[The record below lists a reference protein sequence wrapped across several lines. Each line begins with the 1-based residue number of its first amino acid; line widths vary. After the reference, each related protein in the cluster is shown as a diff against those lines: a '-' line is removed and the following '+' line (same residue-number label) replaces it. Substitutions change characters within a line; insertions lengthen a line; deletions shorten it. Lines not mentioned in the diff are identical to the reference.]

1 MSGERYL
8 VIPSAQL
15 SDALASLDA
24 AIANASRG
32 TDKDRTPRLIV
43 QVVAEVKP
51 RQEPNVTVQRFDEEQ
66 IDG

>member
-1 MSGERYL
+1 MSGDRYL

-24 AIANASRG
+24 AVDKASRG

-51 RQEPNVTVQRFDEEQ
+51 RQEPNVEVRRFDAETV
-66 IDG
+66 DG